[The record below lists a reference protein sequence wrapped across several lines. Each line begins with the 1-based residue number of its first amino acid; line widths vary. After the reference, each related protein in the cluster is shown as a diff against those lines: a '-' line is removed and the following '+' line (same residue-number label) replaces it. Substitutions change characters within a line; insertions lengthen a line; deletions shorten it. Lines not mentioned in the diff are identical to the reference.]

1 MLGLSMLVVLVS
13 EQLHGKAC
21 LFIAL
26 RRHTGAIRGKSIES
40 GKVYAEHWTTY
51 WGSFDDVR

>member
-13 EQLHGKAC
+13 YMLV
-21 LFIAL
+21 FSSPFVV
-26 RRHTGAIRGKSIES
+26 TGAIRGKSIES
-40 GKVYAEHWTTY
+40 GKGYAEHWTTY